1 MSTDQSGKTYDVV
14 IIGGGP
20 GGSTLAARLAR
31 ELKLSVAVFESE
43 KFPREHIGETLVP
56 SVVTALQES
65 GALSRVLASDCW
77 IRKSGGYYAWDGVRP
92 WATLFEHEGHLR
104 DGYLRWAFHVNRAMF
119 DQILLDHA
127 ADCGVHVRDGTPVLK
142 LVRRDGYTEVLLP
155 NNEVVRAHICVNA
168 SGRYSISTLNGPKEF
183 LSTYK
188 NIAIWGYVRGGRPA
202 QSLPGDWNVFR
213 ERDLSPVGSFA
224 FEDGW
229 FWYIPIPMLI
239 DGKLERV
246 HSLGVVTAP
255 RALSTKRDYTQM
267 PVFMEAARQVP
278 FLGELL
284 QDATPVDDQLRT
296 TTNYSRISDEMCNWP
311 NREIRVGD
319 AAFFVDP
326 LFSTGVHFALQH
338 ASAAV
343 LLIKAAYDAEL
354 SDEDKS
360 DLWQDYDQMLRQQA
374 NSFALSIDQWYHEIA
389 LSHPNSAYWTGLGG
403 EPTFK
408 MRRATFH
415 FLVNGSLDEDL
426 LQVISKG
433 QNRIDALGQDGPW
446 IKTQRLL
453 ASALP
458 EDHVEIRL
466 ASDVTVRGGMSLER
480 PLTDSSDEKLDQ
492 RPQSFA
498 FGPYWLDPEA
508 HAHEVAPRFGHYRR
522 CLRFERQ
529 NEDKHTHV
537 RFLGDERDRSLIDL
551 FSRVNTFG
559 KLREELSP
567 RGRTLLE
574 RLLVAGMMVG
584 KDGQSLDH

>member
-1 MSTDQSGKTYDVV
+1 M
-14 IIGGGP
+14 
-20 GGSTLAARLAR
+20 
-31 ELKLSVAVFESE
+31 
-43 KFPREHIGETLVP
+43 
-56 SVVTALQES
+56 
-65 GALSRVLASDCW
+65 LASDCW

-229 FWYIPIPMLI
+229 FWYIPIPMHI

-389 LSHPNSAYWTGLGG
+389 LSHPSSAYWTGLGG

-433 QNRIDALGQDGPW
+433 QNRLDALGQDGPLDQDPALAGERAAGGSRRDPPGPRRHGARRHVAGAAPHRLDRREAGPAPAVVRASVPTGW
-446 IKTQRLL
+446 IPKPTRTRSRR
-453 ASALP
+453 ASATTG
-458 EDHVEIRL
+458 D
-466 ASDVTVRGGMSLER
+466 ASASSGR
-480 PLTDSSDEKLDQ
+480 PTTSTRTFASSAT
-492 RPQSFA
+492 SA
-498 FGPYWLDPEA
+498 TG
-508 HAHEVAPRFGHYRR
+508 R
-522 CLRFERQ
+522 C
-529 NEDKHTHV
+529 
-537 RFLGDERDRSLIDL
+537 SICS
-551 FSRVNTFG
+551 SRVNTYG

-584 KDGQSLDH
+584 KDGQSLDR